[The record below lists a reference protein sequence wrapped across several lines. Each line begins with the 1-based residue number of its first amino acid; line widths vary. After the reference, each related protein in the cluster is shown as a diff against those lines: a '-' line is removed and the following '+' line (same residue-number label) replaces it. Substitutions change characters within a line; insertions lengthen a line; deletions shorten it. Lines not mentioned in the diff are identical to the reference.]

1 MRGLAPAPTIVVIV
15 AEIGVGRE
23 GIAKGVVGRAVVGSA
38 RNTEADRMTDHAYDQ
53 PDRDQNGRGDQDAAD
68 GSDDLGEENPHPNHS
83 RADYSQQPSLVDAGE
98 HGVDP
103 RYEPQDD

>member
-1 MRGLAPAPTIVVIV
+1 MPGVARIVAV

-23 GIAKGVVGRAVVGSA
+23 GIAKGVVGRTVVGSA
-38 RNTEADRMTDHAYDQ
+38 RNTEAERMTDHAYDQ
-53 PDRDQNGRGDQDAAD
+53 PDRGQNGRGDQDAAD
-68 GSDDLGEENPHPNHS
+68 GGDDLGEEDPHPEHS

-103 RYEPQDD
+103 RYDAQDN